1 MTLGLQGVRCS
12 SFIHFKHSG
21 RVRLCKIMR
30 NRVGAL
36 ITAAVTDAARR
47 SAARPGREGDT
58 ATGRGTAAGTA
69 AKVPAEAAAAG
80 RGTRGKGRI
89 PATRR
94 SEAMPRPMKRRCVSA
109 MPCCVRFVPMSE
121 AGAGRGSEPVV
132 LSVDE
137 FEALRLIDLE
147 GLNQEECARR
157 MEVARTTVQAIY
169 DRARE
174 KVADFLVNARELRI
188 AGGAYRLSEE
198 LGRGGPERHR
208 CGCRW
213 RKSPP
218 PLD

>member
-1 MTLGLQGVRCS
+1 
-12 SFIHFKHSG
+12 
-21 RVRLCKIMR
+21 
-30 NRVGAL
+30 
-36 ITAAVTDAARR
+36 
-47 SAARPGREGDT
+47 
-58 ATGRGTAAGTA
+58 
-69 AKVPAEAAAAG
+69 
-80 RGTRGKGRI
+80 
-89 PATRR
+89 
-94 SEAMPRPMKRRCVSA
+94 
-109 MPCCVRFVPMSE
+109 MPCCVRFVPMPE
-121 AGAGRGSEPVV
+121 AGAGGGSEPVV

-188 AGGAYRLSEE
+188 AGGAYRLSGE